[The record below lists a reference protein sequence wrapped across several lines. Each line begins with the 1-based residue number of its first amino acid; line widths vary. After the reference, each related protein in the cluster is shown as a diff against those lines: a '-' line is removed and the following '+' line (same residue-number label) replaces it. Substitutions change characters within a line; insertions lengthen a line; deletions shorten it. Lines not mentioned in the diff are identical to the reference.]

1 MRDAGIPT
9 IRNFRFSNVRVT
21 DVPVLVDAV
30 NIHPKKPLDGF
41 SLTNVTGTAKKGIA
55 LANIRNAHFSGIKVT
70 GIEGPLFSTVNVTG
84 TGITGAVAIA
94 QPVDGSRVQLEP
106 VPAPATPYQL
116 H

>member
-1 MRDAGIPT
+1 ML
-9 IRNFRFSNVRVT
+9 S
-21 DVPVLVDAV
+21 
-30 NIHPKKPLDGF
+30 
-41 SLTNVTGTAKKGIA
+41 NVTGTAKKGIA

-94 QPVDGSRVQLEP
+94 QPVDGPRVQLET

>member
-1 MRDAGIPT
+1 
-9 IRNFRFSNVRVT
+9 
-21 DVPVLVDAV
+21 VLE
-30 NIHPKKPLDGF
+30 
-41 SLTNVTGTAKKGIA
+41 NVTGTAKKGIA

-106 VPAPATPYQL
+106 VPAPATPYRL